1 LFPLKSF
8 TALRRGASSDSFQ
21 TPVPTWLRVAVA
33 WQHSSPEP
41 FHLSYRHRY
50 HRWLSSRV
58 ARIMTQFALGR
69 TVDLDE
75 FPRALERGITSNHPD
90 MPAIKFSQEQ
100 ARAVRAYLRAIQQ

>member
-1 LFPLKSF
+1 
-8 TALRRGASSDSFQ
+8 
-21 TPVPTWLRVAVA
+21 
-33 WQHSSPEP
+33 
-41 FHLSYRHRY
+41 
-50 HRWLSSRV
+50 V